1 MPPISKSSSSKALE
15 GVISISSRAVGYLKT
30 TPPSAVDIEI
40 QPENLSVAMHGDTV
54 LVEPLREQVRGR
66 DQGKVIKV
74 VSRARTRF
82 VGFVAMTPMGK
93 ALIPDNYRIHV
104 ALILPADDK
113 TPLNYKAQVELG
125 EWNEGETNPRCRVVK
140 VIGPKGN
147 NDVEMESIV
156 LEKGFETGFP
166 TAVEAEAEEIK
177 KHSAEN
183 MRKELEIRRDMR
195 SVLTMTIDPKDA
207 KDFDDAISMQTLPSG
222 DYEIG
227 VHIADV
233 AHYVTPGTELDK
245 EAQKRGCSIYLVDRT
260 IPMLPEVLSNDLCS
274 LNPNE
279 DKLAFSS
286 IFVMDKNGRIKDRW
300 FGRTVIRSHKRFT
313 YEDAQQGIVTGEGPH
328 AAELQELNRL
338 AKIMTKERFENGAI
352 EFEQD
357 EVKFELDE
365 TGKPIRVFRK
375 QRLDAHRLV
384 EEFMLLANREVAT
397 YVHRLPGNENKD
409 APIFMYRIHDLP
421 KEDRIAELAIF
432 LRALGH
438 EVHVDKK
445 GISAKDINALFKQIA
460 GHAEEGIV
468 KTAALRSM
476 AKAIYSTRNIGHFG
490 LGFTYYTHF
499 TSPIRRYP
507 DTLVHRLL
515 AIYLAGSRV
524 SKEEFAFYEKMAAQ
538 NTESEIRAVEAER
551 DSIKL
556 KQVEYMSTRVGQV
569 FDGVI
574 SGVTEWGMYL
584 EEKETKCE
592 GMVRLRDIGDDFYTL
607 DEKNYCLVGE
617 RTKRKFSLG
626 DTVRFK
632 VVNADTERK
641 TLDYALAA

>member
-1 MPPISKSSSSKALE
+1 MPPSHKSKALE

-30 TPPSAVDIEI
+30 TPPAEIDTEI
-40 QPENLSVAMHGDTV
+40 QPENLGIALHGDTV

-74 VSRARTRF
+74 INRARTRF

-104 ALILPADDK
+104 AMILPADDK

-125 EWNEGETNPRCRVVK
+125 EWNVGETNPRCRVLK
-140 VIGPKGN
+140 VIGPKGE
-147 NDVEMESIV
+147 NDVEMEAIV

-166 TAVEAEAEEIK
+166 AAVEAEAEKIK
-177 KHSAEN
+177 QGSVEN
-183 MRKELEIRRDMR
+183 MKRELEIRRDMR
-195 SVLTMTIDPKDA
+195 GILTVTIDPKDA
-207 KDFDDAISMQTLPSG
+207 KDFDDAISFQTLSSG

-227 VHIADV
+227 IHIADV
-233 AHYVTPGTELDK
+233 AHYVTPNTELDR
-245 EAQKRGCSIYLVDRT
+245 EAQKRGCSVYLVDRT

-279 DKLAFSS
+279 DKLAFSA
-286 IFVMDKNGRIKDRW
+286 IFVIAKNGAIKDRW
-300 FGRTVIRSHKRFT
+300 YGRTVIRSDKRFT
-313 YEDAQQGIVTGEGPH
+313 YEEAQEGIVSGSGPY
-328 AAELQELNRL
+328 AAELQELNRI
-338 AKIMTKERFENGAI
+338 AKIFTKERFEKGAI

-357 EVKFELDE
+357 EVKFELDDQ
-365 TGKPIRVFRK
+365 GRPVRVFRK
-375 QRLDAHRLV
+375 QRFDAHKLV

-397 YVHRLPGNENKD
+397 YVHRLPGNKNKET
-409 APIFMYRIHDLP
+409 PLFMYRIHDLP

-432 LRALGH
+432 LRAIGH

-445 GISAKDINALFKQIA
+445 GISARDINALFKQIE
-460 GHAEEGIV
+460 GQAEEGIV

-490 LGFTYYTHF
+490 LGFEYYTHF

-515 AIYLAGSRV
+515 AIYLSGKRV

-538 NTESEIRAVEAER
+538 TTESEIRAVEAER

-569 FDGVI
+569 FEGII
-574 SGVTEWGMYL
+574 SGVTEWGMYI

-632 VVNADTERK
+632 VINADTERK
-641 TLDYALAA
+641 TLDYALAV